1 LLLFEREHYP
11 GSHTTVSG
19 PRVDHQGDLMEIQ
32 EQAQVEAWLAGLSD
46 ADLAVLANDKAIWS
60 SRAMAPPDAPCMV
73 PQREF
78 MALVQAE
85 IDRRSGGQTRTVS
98 RLLFVGALA
107 TALAAAFGAVILLGG
122 LHLKKLFGTDE
133 RP

>member
-1 LLLFEREHYP
+1 
-11 GSHTTVSG
+11 
-19 PRVDHQGDLMEIQ
+19 
-32 EQAQVEAWLAGLSD
+32 
-46 ADLAVLANDKAIWS
+46 
-60 SRAMAPPDAPCMV
+60 MV

-98 RLLFVGALA
+98 RLLFVGILA
-107 TALAAAFGAVILLGG
+107 TALAATFGAMALLGG

-133 RP
+133 RL